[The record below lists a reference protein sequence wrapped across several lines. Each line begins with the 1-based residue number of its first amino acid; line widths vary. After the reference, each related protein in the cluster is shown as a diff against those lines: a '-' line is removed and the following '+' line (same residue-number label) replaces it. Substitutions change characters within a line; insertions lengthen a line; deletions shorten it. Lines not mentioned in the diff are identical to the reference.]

1 MNNTHKFSFAFLAI
15 STILFSA
22 CREDVVAPGNEAG
35 NINQPVRLKSGSSY
49 TFIIN
54 ANNITTSFFDYSG
67 VSSSHAQLLLSLED
81 YSQGRAGFNIYD
93 TGNRLVY
100 QKLLTD
106 NVEPISASLD
116 GITPVFLEIN
126 FTNFSGKL
134 RIQVFSN

>member
-1 MNNTHKFSFAFLAI
+1 MAFLV
-15 STILFSA
+15 TIALMFSS

-35 NINQPVRLKSGSSY
+35 NVNQPVRLKSGSSY

-54 ANNITTSFFDYSG
+54 ADNISTSFFDYSG

-81 YSQGRAGFNIYD
+81 YSQGRAAFNIYD

-100 QKLLTD
+100 QKLMTD
-106 NVEPISASLD
+106 NVKPISASLD